1 MRITIKEAAEFLRN
15 HDDYLILMH
24 SNPDG
29 DTLGC
34 GFALCGALQRMGK
47 LAKAVCADPIPR
59 RFDYLYKAVEQQEF
73 EPQTIVAVDV
83 ADAKLLTE
91 NEPLGLEAELCIDH
105 HVSNKEYAARTL
117 LEPDYAAACELV
129 YQVICELG
137 VTIDK
142 DVANC
147 LYTGVATDTGCFK
160 YSNTTPQTHIIAAK
174 LIELGAEISPINY
187 VMFDMKTPMRLELEQ
202 AALAGLRYYGEGRIA
217 VISVSLALLETMVN
231 VDSEDI
237 GALASIPRQ
246 IEGVDIGISIK
257 EKKPG
262 LYKASLRSSEKADVS
277 QIAAVFGGGGHAR
290 AAGCSFEGM
299 AYEEAEAKLVAEC
312 EKALGLS

>member
-1 MRITIKEAAEFLRN
+1 MRITIEEAAEFLRT

-34 GFALCGALQRMGK
+34 GFGLCGALQRMGK
-47 LAKAVCADPIPR
+47 RAKAVCADPIPR

-91 NEPLGLEAELCIDH
+91 NEALGLKAELCIDH
-105 HVSNKEYAARTL
+105 HVSNKQYAARTL
-117 LEPDYAAACELV
+117 LEPDYAAASELV
-129 YQVICELG
+129 FQLICELG
-137 VTIDK
+137 AEIDK

-174 LIELGAEISPINY
+174 LIELGAEISQINY

-202 AALAGLRYYGEGRIA
+202 AVLAGLRYYGEGRIA

-237 GALASIPRQ
+237 GALAAIPRQ

-262 LYKASLRSSEKADVS
+262 LFKASLRSSEKADVS

-290 AAGCSFEGM
+290 AAGCSFEGIS
-299 AYEEAEAKLVAEC
+299 YEEAEAKLVAEC
-312 EKALGLS
+312 EKALGLA